1 MSLPRPLP
9 ALALAAAALLGAAP
23 ASAQGNGVLKGGL
36 GRSTLRGD
44 DAGEPDWRQ
53 GFVVGG
59 GTTLGAGARQ
69 LQWEILYARRGAA
82 PLPGGDPTFVLDYLQ
97 VPVVGRLNLGN
108 PRSGLRPY
116 VLIGPS
122 IAFRVRCRTAT
133 LPASG
138 GEEQLADCPEE
149 TVSGTDVTVLGGLG
163 FELGRGRTGLV
174 VEGRYDY
181 GFGNVSAVP
190 DTKVR
195 NEYFTVLVG
204 LRY

>member
-1 MSLPRPLP
+1 MALSRLLP
-9 ALALAAAALLGAAP
+9 ALAFATAALLGAGP
-23 ASAQGNGVLKGGL
+23 ALAQGNGVLKGGL

-59 GTTLGAGARQ
+59 GTTLGAGAKQ
-69 LQWEILYARRGAA
+69 LQWEILYARRGAK
-82 PLPGGDPTFVLDYLQ
+82 PLAGGDPTLVLDYLQ

-108 PRSGLRPY
+108 QRSGLRPY

-122 IAFRVRCRTAT
+122 IAFRVRCRTAA
-133 LPASG
+133 LPAGG

-149 TVSGTDVTVLGGLG
+149 TVSGTDFTFLGGLG
-163 FELGRGRTGLV
+163 LEFGRGRTGLV

-181 GFGNVSAVP
+181 GLGNVSQVP

-195 NEYFTVLVG
+195 NQYFTVLVG
-204 LRY
+204 IRY